1 MDAFFASIEQR
12 DNPELKGKPVAVGSS
27 NRRGVIAAASY
38 EAREYG
44 VRSAMPSA
52 KAIQLCPHLIF
63 THHRFDVYK
72 SVSKQIRSVF
82 HEYTDKVEPLSLDEA
97 YLDVTHNKPGIELA
111 TDIAK
116 EIRQRIFEETDLTAS
131 AGISFNKF
139 LAKMASDINK
149 PNGQK
154 LIHPSQAVDFMN
166 NLAIG
171 KFFGVGKA
179 TAAKMNKAGIFSGAD
194 LKKYSSEALTY
205 LFGKQGNYF
214 YSIVRGIDNREV
226 KSERV
231 RKSVSAERTFSEDLI
246 GESEMYNVLTKLAV
260 EVSERMNKGDYK
272 GKTLTLKYKYFDFEQ
287 HTRSKTFSFFTND
300 AGILLDTSMEMLIGN
315 FPEKPIRLLGLGMSN
330 LGDDEDLPPP
340 DQLTIGF

>member
-1 MDAFFASIEQR
+1 M
-12 DNPELKGKPVAVGSS
+12 
-27 NRRGVIAAASY
+27 
-38 EAREYG
+38 
-44 VRSAMPSA
+44 
-52 KAIQLCPHLIF
+52 
-63 THHRFDVYK
+63 
-72 SVSKQIRSVF
+72 
-82 HEYTDKVEPLSLDEA
+82 SLDEA
-97 YLDVTHNKPGIELA
+97 YLDVSHNKPGIELA

-116 EIRQRIFEETDLTAS
+116 EIRNRIFEETALTAS

-154 LIHPSQAVDFMN
+154 LIHPSQAIEFME
-166 NLAIG
+166 NLAIE

-179 TAAKMNKAGIFSGAD
+179 TAAKMTKAGIFNGAD

-205 LFGKQGNYF
+205 LFGKQGAYY

-231 RKSVSAERTFSEDLI
+231 RKSVSAERTFSEDLM
-246 GESEMYNVLTKLAV
+246 GESEMYQVLKKLSI
-260 EVSERMNKGDYK
+260 EVSERMSKGDYK
-272 GKTLTLKYKYFDFEQ
+272 GKTMTLKFKYFDFEQ
-287 HTRSKTFSFFTND
+287 HTRSKTFPFFTRD
-300 AGILLDTSMEMLIGN
+300 AEVLLDTSMELLTNN

-330 LGDDEDLPPP
+330 LGEEAAEIEP